1 MILPFITDINSIA
14 AKKVNL
20 EPEIE
25 NLGKEAEEIVQI
37 SEAGNVTLDTETSDN
52 ESYEDKYKKL
62 MQKIEKERFER
73 DLLAGNR

>member
-14 AKKVNL
+14 AKKANL